1 MTKVGGGV
9 FSENPFACVAKTVFI
24 ATSETAQF
32 Q

>member
-9 FSENPFACVAKTVFI
+9 FSENPLACVAKTVLI
-24 ATSETAQF
+24 ATSEAAQS